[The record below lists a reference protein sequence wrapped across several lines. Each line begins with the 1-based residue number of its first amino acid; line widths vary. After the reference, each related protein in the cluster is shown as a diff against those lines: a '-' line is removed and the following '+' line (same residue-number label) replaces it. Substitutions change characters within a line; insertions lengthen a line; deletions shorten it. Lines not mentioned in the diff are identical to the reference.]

1 MNINSET
8 SNESPKTSIYKAATF
23 AQAKRQINEFV
34 KLTVSGITKVPVSKI
49 KEDATF
55 KSMGI
60 DSLMAIQLK
69 NKLQAEFNV
78 TLAVSS
84 IWAHPTVDKYGDFII
99 GELKLKE
106 QYEPTIKVE
115 SKMEAEIETQE
126 LSFEEL
132 MKQLE
137 EKTK

>member
-1 MNINSET
+1 M
-8 SNESPKTSIYKAATF
+8 
-23 AQAKRQINEFV
+23 
-34 KLTVSGITKVPVSKI
+34 
-49 KEDATF
+49 
-55 KSMGI
+55 
-60 DSLMAIQLK
+60 
-69 NKLQAEFNV
+69 QAEFNV

-137 EKTK
+137 EKNEIVFLEDDSKTTTKKQHNI